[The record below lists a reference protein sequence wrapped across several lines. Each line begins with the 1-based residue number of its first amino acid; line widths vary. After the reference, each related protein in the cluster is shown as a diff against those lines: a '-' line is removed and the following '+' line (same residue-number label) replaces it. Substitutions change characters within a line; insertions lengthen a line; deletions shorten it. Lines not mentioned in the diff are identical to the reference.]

1 MNKYKLAII
10 GATGT
15 ALKRT
20 IPALADS
27 TVCEIVGIQ
36 GRNVGKIAEIAQNFG
51 IRFQTVSVQELLGKT
66 NPDAVYIA
74 TPPFLHL
81 ESIQE
86 SILHKV
92 GIICEKPLAQNL
104 AEALK
109 IQELL
114 TGKPDIPFM
123 LAHHLRHQAAV
134 DRIKEMI
141 SIKTI
146 GDVISV
152 YAQWGFKLKVEDRNA
167 KWKLNPELGGLGTLG
182 EQGIHLVDLFLYLF
196 GKPLGV
202 SGHSFTKSL
211 GTIYDNETMV
221 FHYSDK
227 TLVANCS
234 QTMAYP
240 GNHLMIYGTQGNI
253 EASGG
258 IGVQNI
264 HKVVITNREGSKN
277 ELEFSASENFYKTE
291 VENFFSYYF
300 DKNPNAN
307 KGTTLNEAIEAL
319 RLIEEARKR

>member
-1 MNKYKLAII
+1 MKKYKLAII

-36 GRNVGKIAEIAQNFG
+36 GRNVGKIAEIAQSFD
-51 IRFQTVSVQELLGKT
+51 IKFQTVSVQELLVKT

-81 ESIQE
+81 ENIREVVS
-86 SILHKV
+86 HKV

-104 AEALK
+104 MEALK
-109 IQELL
+109 IKELL
-114 TGKPDIPFM
+114 LGKPDVPFM
-123 LAHHLRHQAAV
+123 LAHHLRHQTAV
-134 DRIKEMI
+134 DRIKGMI
-141 SIKTI
+141 SKKTI

-152 YAQWGFKLKVEDRNA
+152 YAQWGFKLKVEDKNA
-167 KWKLNPELGGLGTLG
+167 EWKLNPELGGLGTLG
-182 EQGIHLVDLFLYLF
+182 EQGIHLIDLFLYLF

-221 FHYSDK
+221 FKYSDK

-234 QTMAYP
+234 QTMSYP
-240 GNHLMIYGTQGNI
+240 GNHLLIYGTEGNI
-253 EASGG
+253 EVFGG

-264 HKVVITNREGSKN
+264 RKMVITNSDGSKN
-277 ELEFSASENFYKTE
+277 ELEYSVNENFYKTE
-291 VENFFSYYF
+291 VENFFLFYF
-300 DKNPNAN
+300 DKNPSAN
-307 KGTTLNEAIEAL
+307 RGTTLTEAVDAL
-319 RLIEEARKR
+319 RLIDEARRL